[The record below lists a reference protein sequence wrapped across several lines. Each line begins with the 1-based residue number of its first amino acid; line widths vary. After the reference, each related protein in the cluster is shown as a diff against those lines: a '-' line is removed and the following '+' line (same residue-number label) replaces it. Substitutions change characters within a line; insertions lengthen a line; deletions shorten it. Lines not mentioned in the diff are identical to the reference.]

1 MTQIFVFPG
10 QGSQAVGMGADLF
23 AKFPREVAIADAIL
37 GLSVERLCTEDPENQ
52 LGLTRFTQP
61 AVFLV
66 SALAYLEHLAE
77 GAPPDLVAGHSLG
90 EYSALFA
97 AGAFDLATGLRL
109 VKKRGELM
117 GRVSGGAMAAV
128 IGLKLAHVE
137 TLMAR
142 PECEGLDIANINSP
156 SQVVLSGPLD
166 RIQAAEALFLSEEAS
181 LYKRLNVSAP
191 FHSRAMG
198 EASRAFRRF
207 IDPVEF
213 EPLRIEVIA
222 NVTAQPY
229 GAGSIHDLLSSQID
243 STVEWVRSVEWM
255 LGRPDPN
262 FTEIGHGRVLTGLI
276 RQCRRQLS

>member
-1 MTQIFVFPG
+1 MGVDIFG
-10 QGSQAVGMGADLF
+10 
-23 AKFPREVAIADAIL
+23 KFPNEVAIADGIM
-37 GLSVERLCTEDPENQ
+37 GLSVERLCTEDPEDQ
-52 LGLTRFTQP
+52 LGQTQFAQP
-61 AVFLV
+61 AIFLV
-66 SALAYLEHLAE
+66 SALAYLERLAE
-77 GAPPDLVAGHSLG
+77 GSPPELVAGHSLG

-128 IGLKLAHVE
+128 VGLDLSRVE

-142 PECEGLDIANINSP
+142 PECKGLDIANINSP
-156 SQVVLSGPLD
+156 SQIVLSGPVD
-166 RIQAAEALFLSEEAS
+166 CIDAVGPLFLSEGVG
-181 LYKRLNVSAP
+181 LYKRLKVSAP

-198 EASRAFRRF
+198 EAARAFRRF

-213 EPLRIEVIA
+213 EPLGIEVVA

-243 STVEWVRSVEWM
+243 STVQWSRSVKLM
-255 LGRPDPN
+255 LGRPDPE
-262 FTEIGHGRVLTGLI
+262 FSEIGHGRVLTGLI
-276 RQCRRQLS
+276 RQCRRQFS